1 MSSGDKYYYRSPDCK
16 VGQHYCG
23 ETSCVKQERVDRF
36 VERDCK
42 EDCCVKKRNL
52 SSVNESRSRIK
63 GRRRYRRSVLGDA
76 EAMLSLLT
84 EDLIEECLD
93 VGGRRRGSVK
103 QGKFVQNHN
112 ALSEKSEDTRENVGL
127 VSEMNKV
134 EVNRGRVQP
143 REEAHMKGEELKAFS
158 RDDDRRRES
167 SSSYH
172 TSSHLGDFESDTE
185 VQIKRGGFVGESSF
199 KHEKDSTRTGGIVIR
214 EEMRQGSRI
223 YRDQHL
229 ESSIHDDLKVG
240 NSTEWDCRKKL
251 EKKRTEESDHET
263 KSNRVSVV
271 RQSQSSHAHESNSV
285 KALCSKKQL
294 NYQEA
299 ESGSG
304 VSFREQSNTRI
315 KIDNRASEYLKSS
328 ATHEE
333 LMQANRNEVKS
344 TSDPWRISDEEES
357 VMAVAKSVQEP
368 GCEYCKECGGIMK
381 LSKTGTDFQQH
392 TEISETRGDASL
404 SLVAQSQS
412 ESRLINQ
419 ENSSTSLH
427 SSVTEASNVDN
438 KSESRFKMQEKS
450 SNSRKTLLKE
460 ERKQHH
466 QVIHA
471 AAGEVNTETKSQQ
484 HSGTVASPGEHA
496 KSTLRLQNQSETRM
510 KNMEEYSTSLVSRR
524 AVKGL
529 QEESSGEVIKE
540 FECNKESQT
549 GLHASQVHST
559 NVDINRQLVSD
570 RRIYGEQ
577 THLTSVEKI
586 VEKHNQVN
594 ETNVRLALGT
604 EKQGHLLQTGFTGN
618 SSGDSAVT
626 QPSLTLISQ
635 TGVEQV
641 NDGEVNSDLQLS
653 IVFPSYKCAEERSP
667 YAKPTTSSVS
677 NDHGS
682 ITGIGTSVA
691 YIQPQ
696 ARPDSSSLE
705 EDSDERKPFKEP
717 SSADALYSAEHME
730 SLQIVGEFVERIN
743 HEVSASDTKME
754 NKLSQRNSRFQDE
767 KYLLNRSSQS
777 ASKKISFQKQDVGD
791 LSEGSRTK
799 KSSDEMLG
807 VTNHLPQESSETE
820 LFESTTSEN
829 VVVKRMGKSL
839 WNILA
844 SIFRLRWRSQSEV
857 RTSPVKSGDRSLFNG
872 SASGETGFSKNEP
885 DDASV
890 DNLEKRETSM
900 PQKPA
905 TSDQIPPGRNG
916 TRTQKENLVVVGS
929 NDNTG
934 PAGVGASSSSSVLQ
948 SGLLLGVFSIGAN
961 SNFDITQKMPLFVNP
976 SRQPRGSHSSE
987 EIEEVCRIE
996 GVISSAGELKEHS
1009 IDVTQ
1014 TGVSAS
1020 DVTGVDL
1027 KQRKLQRS
1035 NQVLQETFDKWEN
1048 AYRLENEQRKIDE
1061 FFMREALVEAKKAAD
1076 SWEVPVGAVLVQN
1089 GKIVAR
1095 GYNLVEELRD
1105 PTAHAEIFCI
1115 REGSSVLQ
1123 TWRLSET
1130 TLYVTLEPC
1139 PMCAGAILQARI
1151 DTLVWGAPNKLLG
1164 ADGSWI
1170 RLFPEGAEREQ
1181 PPEVA
1186 EKPAAPVHPFHPKIK
1201 IRRGLLQSE
1210 CADIMQQFFQLRR
1223 RKKKQ
1228 EKQSEEP
1235 SEPSCLPIPH
1245 HTSKL
1250 LHKMLDTLRVM
1261 FCM

>member
-1 MSSGDKYYYRSPDCK
+1 
-16 VGQHYCG
+16 
-23 ETSCVKQERVDRF
+23 
-36 VERDCK
+36 
-42 EDCCVKKRNL
+42 
-52 SSVNESRSRIK
+52 
-63 GRRRYRRSVLGDA
+63 
-76 EAMLSLLT
+76 
-84 EDLIEECLD
+84 
-93 VGGRRRGSVK
+93 
-103 QGKFVQNHN
+103 
-112 ALSEKSEDTRENVGL
+112 
-127 VSEMNKV
+127 MNKV

-143 REEAHMKGEELKAFS
+143 REKAHMRGEELKAFL

-172 TSSHLGDFESDTE
+172 MSSHLGDFESDTE

-199 KHEKDSTRTGGIVIR
+199 KHEKDSMRTGGIVIR
-214 EEMRQGSRI
+214 EEMQQGSRI
-223 YRDQHL
+223 YRDQQL
-229 ESSIHDDLKVG
+229 ESSIHDDSKVG

-251 EKKRTEESDHET
+251 EKKLTEESDHET

-304 VSFREQSNTRI
+304 ASFHEQSNTHI

-344 TSDPWRISDEEES
+344 TSDTLRISEEEES
-357 VMAVAKSVQEP
+357 VMAVAKSAQEA
-368 GCEYCKECGGIMK
+368 GCEYCEECGGIMK

-392 TEISETRGDASL
+392 AEISETRGDASL

-450 SNSRKTLLKE
+450 SNSCKTLLKG

-471 AAGEVNTETKSQQ
+471 ADGEVNTETKSQQ
-484 HSGTVASPGEHA
+484 HSGTVASHGEYA
-496 KSTLRLQNQSETRM
+496 ESTLRLQNQSETRM

-524 AVKGL
+524 EVKGL

-559 NVDINRQLVSD
+559 NVETNRQLVSD
-570 RRIYGEQ
+570 ERIYSEQ

-594 ETNVRLALGT
+594 ETNVRLVLRA

-653 IVFPSYKCAEERSP
+653 IVFPSYKCAEGRSP
-667 YAKPTTSSVS
+667 YAEPPTSSVS
-677 NDHGS
+677 NDHVS

-691 YIQPQ
+691 CVQPQ

-705 EDSDERKPFKEP
+705 ADSDERKPFKEP
-717 SSADALYSAEHME
+717 STEDALDSAEHME
-730 SLQIVGEFVERIN
+730 SLQIVGEFVERMS

-754 NKLSQRNSRFQDE
+754 KKLSQRNSRFQDE

-777 ASKKISFQKQDVGD
+777 ASKKISFQKQDVG
-791 LSEGSRTK
+791 G
-799 KSSDEMLG
+799 
-807 VTNHLPQESSETE
+807 
-820 LFESTTSEN
+820 FE
-829 VVVKRMGKSL
+829 V
-839 WNILA
+839 
-844 SIFRLRWRSQSEV
+844 Q
-857 RTSPVKSGDRSLFNG
+857 TSPVKSGDRSLFNG

-934 PAGVGASSSSSVLQ
+934 PAAVGASSSSSVLQ
-948 SGLLLGVFSIGAN
+948 SGLLLGVISIGAN
-961 SNFDITQKMPLFVNP
+961 SNFDITQKMPQFNPSLNLFVNP
-976 SRQPRGSHSSE
+976 SRQPRGSHTSE

-996 GVISSAGELKEHS
+996 GVVSSAGELKEHS

-1020 DVTGVDL
+1020 DITDVDL

-1035 NQVLQETFDKWEN
+1035 DQVLQETFDKWEN

-1089 GKIVAR
+1089 GKIIAR

-1181 PPEVA
+1181 RPEVA

-1210 CADIMQQFFQLRR
+1210 CADIMQQFFRLRR
-1223 RKKKQ
+1223 RKKQKQ
-1228 EKQSEEP
+1228 KSEEP
-1235 SEPSCLPIPH
+1235 SQPSCLPIPH

-1250 LHKMLDTLRVM
+1250 LHKMLDILRIM